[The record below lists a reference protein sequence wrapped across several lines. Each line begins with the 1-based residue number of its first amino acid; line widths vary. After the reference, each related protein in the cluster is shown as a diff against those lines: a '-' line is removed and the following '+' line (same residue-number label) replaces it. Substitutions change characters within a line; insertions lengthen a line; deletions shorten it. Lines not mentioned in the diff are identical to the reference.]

1 MPSHNNIPD
10 LEVFGKGRGD
20 FRLPTGYVDVD
31 GRVFDHIYLKEMT
44 GVEDDIMDDDDLNVS
59 ERMSRVIA
67 NCTEKLTT
75 GTSTN
80 KKGETVPTVIDDAK
94 LILAAVS
101 DNLTGGGLPLTIA
114 DRMACLLYI
123 RRLSMG
129 ERYDLDGHPCP
140 ACGKPIKGKHIML
153 NTLEVQFCE
162 DATKRRVRVKLPRSK
177 KTAILKVL
185 TASNERKIA
194 EFRPDQKDVKSAAI
208 CARLESLDDQ
218 KLSGDPRED
227 LEVVKALP
235 KYDRHKLINTFN
247 VMEGSIETEIETT
260 CSSAACGRA
269 FKFDLD
275 LGQVF
280 FSNPD
285 MEVSLEDLNW
295 V

>member
-10 LEVFGKGRGD
+10 LQVFGKGRGD
-20 FRLPTGYVDVD
+20 FRLPTGYVDPD
-31 GRVFDHIYLKEMT
+31 GRVFDRIYLKEMT

-75 GTSTN
+75 GASADAEG
-80 KKGETVPTVIDDAK
+80 KAVPTMIDDPK
-94 LILAAVS
+94 IIMAAVS
-101 DNLTGGGLPLTIA
+101 DNLSGGGLPFTIS

-129 ERYDLDGHPCP
+129 ERYDLDGHSCP
-140 ACGKPIKGKHIML
+140 ACGKAVRGKHIML
-153 NTLEVQFCE
+153 NTLEVNFCK
-162 DATKRRVRVKLPRSK
+162 DATKRLVRIKLPRSK
-177 KTAILKVL
+177 KTAILRVL
-185 TASNERKIA
+185 TASNERKVA
-194 EFRPDQKDVKSAAI
+194 EFRPDQRDIKSAAI
-208 CARLESLDDQ
+208 CARLESLDDH
-218 KLSGDPRED
+218 KLSGNPAKDIE
-227 LEVVKALP
+227 LIKELP
-235 KYDRHKLINTFN
+235 KYDRLKLINTFN
-247 VMEGSIETEIETT
+247 AMEGSIETEIETS
-260 CSSAACGRA
+260 CSSGGCGRA

-285 MEVSLEDLNW
+285 MEVSLDDLEW

>member
-1 MPSHNNIPD
+1 MPAHNNIPE
-10 LEVFGKGRGD
+10 LEIFGQGRGD

-44 GVEDDIMDDDDLNVS
+44 GIEDDIMDDDDLNVS

-67 NCTEKLTT
+67 NCTEKLST
-75 GTSTN
+75 GDA
-80 KKGETVPTVIDDAK
+80 GEDGKSPTMLDDRN
-94 LILAAVS
+94 LIMAAVS
-101 DNLTGGGLPLTIA
+101 DNLTGGGLPFTIA

-153 NTLEVQFCE
+153 STLEVNYSK
-162 DATKRRVRVKLPRSK
+162 DATKRRVRVNLPRSK

-185 TASNERKIA
+185 TGSNERKIA

-208 CARLESLDDQ
+208 CARLESLDGQ
-218 KLSGDPRED
+218 KLSGDPRVD
-227 LEVVKALP
+227 LKLVKALP
-235 KYDRHKLINTFN
+235 KYDRLVLIETFN
-247 VMEGSIETEIETT
+247 IMEGSIETEIEAT
-260 CSSAACGRA
+260 CSRAACGVT

-280 FSNPD
+280 FSNPV
-285 MEVSLEDLNW
+285 MEVSLDKLEW

>member
-1 MPSHNNIPD
+1 MPNHNNIPD
-10 LEVFGKGRGD
+10 LQVFGKGRGD
-20 FRLPTGYVDVD
+20 FRLPTGYVDSNK
-31 GRVFDHIYLKEMT
+31 RVFNHIYLREMT

-75 GTSTN
+75 GSAGPDGT
-80 KKGETVPTVIDDAK
+80 EPTVIDDPK

-101 DNLTGGGLPLTIA
+101 DNLGGGGGLPFTIA

-129 ERYDLDGHPCP
+129 ERYDIDGHPCP
-140 ACGKPIKGKHIML
+140 ACGKPVSGKHIML
-153 NTLEVQFCE
+153 NALEINFCK
-162 DATKRRVRVKLPRSK
+162 DATKRRVKVTLPRSK
-177 KTAILKVL
+177 KTAILRVL
-185 TASNERKIA
+185 TASNERKIS

-208 CARLESLDDQ
+208 VARLEALDDLQ
-218 KLSGDPRED
+218 LSGDPRED
-227 LEVVKALP
+227 LKVVKELP
-235 KYDRHKLINTFN
+235 KYDRLKLINTFN
-247 VMEGSIETEIETT
+247 IMEGSIETEIETT
-260 CSSAACGRA
+260 CSSGKCGRP

-285 MEVSLEDLNW
+285 MEVSLDDLEW